1 MKTQPGIF
9 RGKMKFEKDFVMLP
23 NDWLRDPNISYK
35 AKGLLAYLYSHE
47 PGYTIRFR
55 QIISQTQDG
64 ERSVRAAMTE
74 LKDAGYLV
82 TQRTTDA
89 RGYNAGL
96 NYLLVDPKDPEL
108 QNPTLDNPTLEN
120 PTLDNAVA
128 LEDNITKKTTN
139 KENNRESKASK
150 ISSDWKPSQAVIDDY
165 QTKYKG
171 LDHAK
176 ELTMFINYFEST
188 GTARKSW
195 DGSFRNW
202 LIKSLEYKGIDNNA
216 APVKAEKP
224 IFGRI
229 K

>member
-9 RGKMKFEKDFVMLP
+9 RGKMKFDKDFVMLP

-64 ERSVRAAMTE
+64 ERSIRAAMTE

-82 TQRTTDA
+82 TQRTTDS

-139 KENNRESKASK
+139 KENNNNEFDEFWKLYPRRIGKA
-150 ISSDWKPSQAVIDDY
+150 DAVKAWNRA
-165 QTKYKG
+165 TKRKTADELLQLTRVYSNGK
-171 LDHAK
+171 LPDETYIPYPASWLNK
-176 ELTMFINYFEST
+176 ELYESV
-188 GTARKSW
+188 
-195 DGSFRNW
+195 
-202 LIKSLEYKGIDNNA
+202 E
-216 APVKAEKP
+216 VAEAKP
-224 IFGRI
+224 LPKLFVGRI
-229 K
+229 N

>member
-9 RGKMKFEKDFVMLP
+9 RQKFKFEKAFVPIP
-23 NDWLRDPNISYK
+23 NEWMRDPNISYK
-35 AKGLLAYLYSHE
+35 AKGLLAYLMSHE
-47 PGYTIRFR
+47 PEYRIKFR
-55 QIISQTQDG
+55 QIISQSQDG

-74 LKDAGYLV
+74 LKNAGYLV
-82 TQRTTDA
+82 TRRTTDE

-96 NYLLVDPKDPEL
+96 NYLLVDPKNPEL

-120 PTLDNAVA
+120 PNLDNAVA
-128 LEDNITKKTTN
+128 LEDNKYKKTINT
-139 KENNRESKASK
+139 ENNRESKASK
-150 ISSDWKPSQAVIDDY
+150 ITSDWKPSQSVIDDY
-165 QTKYKG
+165 RTKYKG

-202 LIKSLEYKGIDNNA
+202 LIKSLDYKGIDNNA
-216 APVKAEKP
+216 APVKSEKP

>member
-1 MKTQPGIF
+1 
-9 RGKMKFEKDFVMLP
+9 
-23 NDWLRDPNISYK
+23 
-35 AKGLLAYLYSHE
+35 
-47 PGYTIRFR
+47 
-55 QIISQTQDG
+55 
-64 ERSVRAAMTE
+64 
-74 LKDAGYLV
+74 
-82 TQRTTDA
+82 
-89 RGYNAGL
+89 
-96 NYLLVDPKDPEL
+96 LLVDPREPEL

-128 LEDNITKKTTN
+128 LEDNITKKTIN

-150 ISSDWKPSQAVIDDY
+150 ISSDWKPSQAVVDDY

-176 ELTMFINYFEST
+176 ELTMFIKYYESA
-188 GTARKSW
+188 GTTRKSW

-202 LIKSLEYKGIDNNA
+202 LIKSLDYKGIDNNA
-216 APVKAEKP
+216 TPVKAEKP

>member
-9 RGKMKFEKDFVMLP
+9 RGKMKFDKDFVMLP

-64 ERSVRAAMTE
+64 ERSIRAAMIE

-96 NYLLVDPKDPEL
+96 NYLLVDPKNPEL

-128 LEDNITKKTTN
+128 LEDNITKKITN
-139 KENNRESKASK
+139 KENNNNEFDEFWKLYPRRIGKA
-150 ISSDWKPSQAVIDDY
+150 DAVKAWNRAIKRKTADELLQLTRVYSEGKLPDETY
-165 QTKYKG
+165 IPYPASW
-171 LDHAK
+171 LNK
-176 ELTMFINYFEST
+176 ELYESV
-188 GTARKSW
+188 
-195 DGSFRNW
+195 
-202 LIKSLEYKGIDNNA
+202 E
-216 APVKAEKP
+216 VAEPKQLP
-224 IFGRI
+224 KLFVGRI
-229 K
+229 N

>member
-1 MKTQPGIF
+1 MKPQPGIF
-9 RGKMKFEKDFVMLP
+9 RQKFNFEKAFAPIP
-23 NDWLRDPNISYK
+23 NEWLRDPNISYK
-35 AKGLLAYLYSHE
+35 AKGLLAYLCSHE
-47 PGYTIRFR
+47 PEYQIKFR
-55 QIISQTQDG
+55 QIISQSQDG

-74 LKDAGYLV
+74 LKNAGYLV
-82 TQRTTDA
+82 TRRTTDS

-96 NYLLVDPKDPEL
+96 NYTLVDPKNPEL

-139 KENNRESKASK
+139 TENNRESKASK
-150 ISSDWKPSQAVIDDY
+150 ILSDWKPSQSVIDDY

-176 ELTMFINYFEST
+176 ELVMFINYFEST

-202 LIKSLEYKGIDNNA
+202 LIKSLDYKGIDNNA
-216 APVKAEKP
+216 EPVKAEKP